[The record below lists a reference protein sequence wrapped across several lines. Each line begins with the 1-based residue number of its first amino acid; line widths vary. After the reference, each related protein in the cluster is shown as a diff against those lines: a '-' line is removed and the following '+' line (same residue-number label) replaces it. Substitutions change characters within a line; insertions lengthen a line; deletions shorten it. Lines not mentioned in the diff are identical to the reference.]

1 MKRSRR
7 FLSLA
12 IIIVFIVLDVWN
24 GNTYHFMKVESMLY
38 LSFFFL
44 LLAAVLLLNREGYKK
59 FINLFTGVVITF
71 LVVFLVGGLM
81 SSRVLNARRYARV
94 LKSVDTVE
102 FNDLYGRDKDVQMSF
117 VDKESA
123 ILSAE
128 KKIGELSDVSAR
140 FQINSREFAQIN
152 YQGEMVRVAPF
163 KYSDPF
169 KQWINFGKGVP
180 YYVRVTTGSGATN
193 AKSEIVHLDKPMKY
207 YPGAP
212 LHYNLKRH
220 VAFKHKFRYID
231 DWHFEIDEEGHPYW
245 IVSVIRKEVGL
256 WGAKNIEGIIVV
268 DAVTGKDQY
277 YPVDKAPDWVDLIYP
292 SDMLLSHAQDHYA
305 LSRGYINAMFQQ
317 EGIKQVDQDVGTY
330 NYVLID
336 GEVFVFTG
344 LRPMSLEEGSTTGL
358 IYLSNRDGKALVLD
372 IPGISLKA
380 AEETSVGSIQE
391 KNYIPT
397 TPVLQNIGGYPT
409 YVLSLKDQSGV
420 IRAFSFVNYQDYTKS
435 SVGVSLKETEKSYLA
450 MMVDQEALAPEAS
463 DDMEGTISAIQ
474 QVYIDGNTIYYIKFE
489 EHEGVYQASVL
500 LDENLPFYQAG
511 QSLSFKA
518 SGFKIT
524 QIIKE

>member
-1 MKRSRR
+1 
-7 FLSLA
+7 
-12 IIIVFIVLDVWN
+12 
-24 GNTYHFMKVESMLY
+24 
-38 LSFFFL
+38 
-44 LLAAVLLLNREGYKK
+44 
-59 FINLFTGVVITF
+59 
-71 LVVFLVGGLM
+71 M

-277 YPVDKAPDWVDLIYP
+277 YPVDKAPEWVDLIYP

-344 LRPMSLEEGSTTGL
+344 LRPIVLRRIDNRSD
-358 IYLSNRDGKALVLD
+358 LS
-372 IPGISLKA
+372 
-380 AEETSVGSIQE
+380 Q
-391 KNYIPT
+391 
-397 TPVLQNIGGYPT
+397 
-409 YVLSLKDQSGV
+409 
-420 IRAFSFVNYQDYTKS
+420 
-435 SVGVSLKETEKSYLA
+435 
-450 MMVDQEALAPEAS
+450 
-463 DDMEGTISAIQ
+463 
-474 QVYIDGNTIYYIKFE
+474 
-489 EHEGVYQASVL
+489 
-500 LDENLPFYQAG
+500 
-511 QSLSFKA
+511 
-518 SGFKIT
+518 
-524 QIIKE
+524 